1 MANKAER
8 SLMMSSTRFVNVVKE
23 GYDANLR
30 YCFILGAGASF
41 TSGIPLAKHLME
53 EWRTYLLGYSAK
65 VRQEIA
71 AAVGF
76 DYDQKV
82 APLFEDDYV
91 PKSDDYFTL
100 YDLRFANM
108 HAQSYA
114 YLQGLMDK
122 AKPSFGYYALALLLE
137 DTHNKLV
144 ITTNFDSRAEETLS
158 LTHAM
163 RPLVVGH
170 ESLAP
175 FLGSTENRNRATIV
189 KVHRDLL
196 MHPKNSEGEVRG
208 MDASL
213 VRFLPEWRAF
223 ACVCVEY
230 SACERS
236 CRA

>member
-108 HAQSYA
+108 HVQSYA
-114 YLQGLMDK
+114 YLQGEF
-122 AKPSFGYYALALLLE
+122 PHY
-137 DTHNKLV
+137 
-144 ITTNFDSRAEETLS
+144 
-158 LTHAM
+158 
-163 RPLVVGH
+163 
-170 ESLAP
+170 
-175 FLGSTENRNRATIV
+175 
-189 KVHRDLL
+189 
-196 MHPKNSEGEVRG
+196 
-208 MDASL
+208 
-213 VRFLPEWRAF
+213 
-223 ACVCVEY
+223 C
-230 SACERS
+230 
-236 CRA
+236 